1 MPQKRETYQHNYV
14 HSQPYRQ
21 TSREER
27 ADMPPRERHTNIIMT
42 HSQPYRQT
50 SREER
55 ADMPPRERHTN
66 IIMYTVRHIDRQA
79 ERREQTCH
87 QERDIPT

>member
-1 MPQKRETYQHNYV
+1 
-14 HSQPYRQ
+14 
-21 TSREER
+21 
-27 ADMPPRERHTNIIMT
+27 MPPRERHTNIIMYT
-42 HSQPYRQT
+42 VSRQT

-66 IIMYTVRHIDRQA
+66 IIMYTVSRIDRQA